1 MNQLNRALLSPSSMI
16 VVMVVVVSN
25 IIIMSLLSPG
35 NTSGL
40 SSNIQVY
47 NRGELV
53 TISVLFLV
61 LIGLLILLTRTLKQR
76 TKRRR
81 TFSTQTKNWFWGI
94 KISNVWNVEWMQV
107 IGILITR
114 MGTGQTT
121 NVWNVEWMQVIGILI
136 TRMGTGQTTRR
147 PIVKRYA
154 QHATPGKVEA

>member
-81 TFSTQTKNWFWGI
+81 TFSTQTKN
-94 KISNVWNVEWMQV
+94 
-107 IGILITR
+107 
-114 MGTGQTT
+114 
-121 NVWNVEWMQVIGILI
+121 
-136 TRMGTGQTTRR
+136 
-147 PIVKRYA
+147 
-154 QHATPGKVEA
+154 